1 VSELVSAGRKVEFIR
16 VRYET
21 VAKKVDVSAL
31 KGDFMAA
38 LEAAGRQGAMGSVS
52 HSAVEAAA
60 RAASARSAAAADR
73 AGWVDPLAK
82 ASTGPGLPLTH
93 IIHAMAPSMS
103 AQVTVAYYFI
113 TLLHLAN
120 EHDLAISDRP
130 DLGDLA
136 IRKLTK

>member
-1 VSELVSAGRKVEFIR
+1 VEFIR

-31 KGDFMAA
+31 KGDFMEA
-38 LEAAGRQGAMGSVS
+38 LEAAARAGSMGSVP

-60 RAASARSAAAADR
+60 RAASARAGTAPSA
-73 AGWVDPLAK
+73 WVDPLAK
-82 ASTGPGLPLTH
+82 ASTGPGLPLTRV
-93 IIHAMAPSMS
+93 IHSLAPSMS

-120 EHDLAISDRP
+120 EHDLALSDRP

-136 IRKLTK
+136 IRKLG